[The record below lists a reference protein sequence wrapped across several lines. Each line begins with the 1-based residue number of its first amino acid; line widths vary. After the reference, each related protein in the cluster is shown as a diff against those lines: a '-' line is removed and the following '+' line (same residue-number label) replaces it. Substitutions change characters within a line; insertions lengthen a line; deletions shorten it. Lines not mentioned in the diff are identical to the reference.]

1 VIAIKAR
8 IVRAA
13 KIGVTDPAV
22 GRRIGVIAA
31 PSVVPQERREATL
44 LEEGAR
50 QRARVVADQAESA
63 GSFPGIVDH
72 GRAVETIGADRD
84 VRVDTV
90 VIADR
95 AFNMGDRA
103 DMVVRGDMVVA
114 VDRIVVPTTA
124 PTTR

>member
-22 GRRIGVIAA
+22 ARRIGAIAA

-72 GRAVETIGADRD
+72 GRAVETIGADR
-84 VRVDTV
+84 
-90 VIADR
+90 